1 VLLYVSARILQFDPV
16 ELQRVLTTA
25 AKEQFVTL
33 RLSDEQVLSVLA
45 QGYRTIYTTVAIVTI
60 LYQGGMALYYH
71 RRRGAIQG
79 MENKT
84 GACIITAHVPLELL
98 FGYVTDIRS
107 LSKGRASAS
116 ITPSHFEQVPNSLLA
131 KIVETSSKAP
141 ARS

>member
-1 VLLYVSARILQFDPV
+1 MGV
-16 ELQRVLTTA
+16 EVTTP
-25 AKEQFVTL
+25 E
-33 RLSDEQVLSVLA
+33 E
-45 QGYRTIYTTVAIVTI
+45 
-60 LYQGGMALYYH
+60 YQGDLMGDIN

-79 MENKT
+79 MENKA
-84 GACIITAHVPLELL
+84 GACIITAHVPLETL